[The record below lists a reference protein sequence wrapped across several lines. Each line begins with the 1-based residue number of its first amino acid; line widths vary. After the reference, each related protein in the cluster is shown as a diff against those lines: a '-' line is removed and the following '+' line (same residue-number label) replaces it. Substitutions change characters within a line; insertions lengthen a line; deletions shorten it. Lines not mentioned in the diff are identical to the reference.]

1 MKFTTVVLALFASVS
16 AIKMDPMPTTDPM
29 EQVSPAVM
37 PMPEKIENLALATK
51 NKKHMI
57 GTHYLLHAKDDID
70 KLLEEAKNSEH
81 DANTD
86 KIEEIQQEIAE
97 LKNHMVILNAAHA
110 EHAEEGPAASA
121 LVQEDSGSDDDQE

>member
-29 EQVSPAVM
+29 EQVSTTV
-37 PMPEKIENLALATK
+37 MPEKIENLALATK

-57 GTHYLLHAKDDID
+57 GTHFLLHAKDDID

-81 DANTD
+81 EANTD

-97 LKNHMVILNAAHA
+97 LKNHMLILNAAHA
-110 EHAEEGPAASA
+110 EHAEEGPAASK
-121 LVQEDSGSDDDQE
+121 LVQEDSVSDDDQE